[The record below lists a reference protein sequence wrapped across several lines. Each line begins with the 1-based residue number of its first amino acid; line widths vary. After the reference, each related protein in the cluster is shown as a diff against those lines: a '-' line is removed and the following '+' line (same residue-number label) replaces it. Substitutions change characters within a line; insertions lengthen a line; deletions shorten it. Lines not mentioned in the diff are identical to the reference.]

1 MEVEGLWPPNS
12 WSNVTHGCNECS
24 IPGHISKR
32 FPGMDQACQNCLSSV
47 YCPWWH
53 TMWFGWDLWPNAV
66 HRFGY
71 SFLSIAKM
79 HCSILKPHF
88 QNCSHIQRYR
98 SLCGP
103 NCESF
108 CISFRQNACN
118 DHIFQNPQTL
128 LSFTLYN
135 SQNTFEHII
144 QMLINCFQN
153 W

>member
-1 MEVEGLWPPNS
+1 MTTNLMIKCHSWMQWMQHTWTYQQKISRDGSGIARTFFPLWIALDDIRCDLDEN
-12 WSNVTHGCNECS
+12 
-24 IPGHISKR
+24 
-32 FPGMDQACQNCLSSV
+32 
-47 YCPWWH
+47 
-53 TMWFGWDLWPNAV
+53 LWPNAV
-66 HRFGY
+66 HRVGY

-128 LSFTLYN
+128 LSFTLNN
-135 SQNTFEHII
+135 SQNTIHFEHII